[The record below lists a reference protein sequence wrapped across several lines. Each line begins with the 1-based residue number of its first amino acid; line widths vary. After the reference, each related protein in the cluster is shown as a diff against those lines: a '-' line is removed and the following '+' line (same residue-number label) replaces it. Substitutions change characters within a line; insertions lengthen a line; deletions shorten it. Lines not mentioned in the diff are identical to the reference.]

1 MIRISGLT
9 DCLVPVFPL
18 NWLDRDILK
27 FTLDGV
33 YQEGCLGIGREV
45 GRNKSVRDEDERWMV
60 YVHLM

>member
-33 YQEGCLGIGREV
+33 YQEGCLGIG
-45 GRNKSVRDEDERWMV
+45 
-60 YVHLM
+60 